1 MEVLNMRRLLTT
13 VALVVPLAFA
23 GGTAVAVPE
32 SAPSATSSAIEA
44 ESNHGATTKA
54 ADVCN
59 YTIRRPTL
67 KIGSS
72 GRAVQQAQCYLN
84 RAMSG
89 ADLAEDGNFGPVT
102 NAATRRFQ
110 ACAGITVDGLIGAQT
125 WSSLVFWANGP
136 DFVC

>member
-1 MEVLNMRRLLTT
+1 MNMRRLFTT
-13 VALVVPLAFA
+13 VALVVPLAFS
-23 GGTAVAVPE
+23 GGTAVAVPQ
-32 SAPSATSSAIEA
+32 SAPSATSTAIEA
-44 ESNHGATTKA
+44 EAHHVATTKA

-67 KIGSS
+67 KVGSS
-72 GRAVQQAQCYLN
+72 GSAVRQAQCYLN

-89 ADLAEDGNFGPVT
+89 ANLAEDGKFGPVT

-110 ACAGITVDGLIGAQT
+110 ACAGIVVDGVIGAQT